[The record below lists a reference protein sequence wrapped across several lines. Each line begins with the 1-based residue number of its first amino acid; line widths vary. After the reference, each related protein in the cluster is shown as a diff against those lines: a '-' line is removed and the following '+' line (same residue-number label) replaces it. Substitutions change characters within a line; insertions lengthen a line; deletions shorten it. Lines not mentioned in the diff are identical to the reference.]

1 MAKEVL
7 EPIKSIAD
15 VFKGRGFSIPVQPV
29 PELWSPK
36 IELRGLIRGYDDI
49 QRDRIRMGNR
59 ILGNLYR
66 RFGLKP
72 GEKKEG
78 LYGLPKE
85 LMGLISR
92 EYKRITDGVV
102 INMKEIPKIMKDA
115 HPGIISGEIMFI
127 FVDTYISL
135 VKQEYKIN
143 KQIEK
148 FLDEFPIW
156 TEFLKGLE
164 GVGPTM
170 GGVLV
175 SELDPHRA
183 NHVTAFWSYA
193 GLDVVWT
200 LDEIEGEEVVRGE
213 GRSKKSHHL
222 VDREYTDKSGK
233 TKTKKSITYSPY
245 LKTKLH
251 VLATSFLRK
260 QDNIYSPIFYD
271 YRTRMQGRREFFIRA
286 LRQKQILYKKDPH
299 DSEGTLTI
307 NSEKYELC
315 KKWLAKQK
323 KQPTLKEAKKFVL
336 SNIISDNHIKN
347 MSIRYMLKIFLLDF
361 WRKWRELEGLPI
373 SAPYEEEKLGI
384 VHSR

>member
-1 MAKEVL
+1 MTKEIL

-15 VFKGRGFSIPVQPV
+15 IFKGRGFDIPVEPI

-36 IELRGLIRGYDDI
+36 IELRALIRGYDDI

-78 LYGLPKE
+78 LGGLPRE

-92 EYKRITDGVV
+92 EYKRVTDGVV
-102 INMKEIPKIMKDA
+102 INMKEIPNFVRNA
-115 HPGIISGEIMFI
+115 HPGIISDEIMFV
-127 FVDTYISL
+127 FVDTYLKL
-135 VKQEYKIN
+135 VKQEYIIY
-143 KQIEK
+143 KQVEI
-148 FLDEFPIW
+148 FLEEFPIW
-156 TEFLKGLE
+156 TDHLKGLN

-170 GGVLV
+170 GGIMV
-175 SELDPHRA
+175 SELDPHKA
-183 NHVTAFWSYA
+183 AHVTSFWSYA

-200 LDEIEGEEVVRGE
+200 VDTIDGEEVVRGE

-222 VDREYTDKSGK
+222 VDREYVDKGGH

-260 QDNIYSPIFYD
+260 QDDKYSPIFYD
-271 YRTRMQGRREFFIRA
+271 YRTRMQGRREFFVRG
-286 LRQKQILYKKDPH
+286 LKSKQILYKKDPH
-299 DSEGTLTI
+299 DSEGLLTI
-307 NSEKYELC
+307 SSEKHELC
-315 KKWLAKQK
+315 KTWREKQK
-323 KQPTLKEAKKFVL
+323 KTPTLAQTKKFVT
-336 SNIISDNHIKN
+336 SNIMSDNHIKN
-347 MSIRYMLKIFLLDF
+347 MSIRYMLKIFLLDL
-361 WRKWRELEGLPI
+361 WSKWRELEGLPV
-373 SAPYEEEKLGI
+373 SSPYEEDKLGI
-384 VHSR
+384 VHSK